1 MKTLAM
7 ISGVTAT
14 VALLAGCAGGP
25 SRSEA
30 EYRQLAMETIKRDF
44 QTKGQAKY
52 ERLTADELQQACN
65 AHGNNPPEGIAKKLS
80 EAQYATIK
88 RPADGKYMGDWK
100 QGEKIAQSGRGFTWS
115 DKATDPAGGNCYNCH
130 QIGPNESSYG
140 TVGPSLLG
148 YGKTRGDS
156 AGMQEYVYSKIYNS
170 KAFNVCSEMPR
181 FGHAGALNEQQIK
194 HLVALLLDPAS
205 PVNK

>member
-7 ISGVTAT
+7 ISGATAT
-14 VALLAGCAGGP
+14 IALLAGCAGGP

-30 EYRQLAMETIKRDF
+30 EYRQLAMETFKRDF
-44 QTKGQAKY
+44 QTKGQANY

-65 AHGNNPPEGIAKKLS
+65 AHGNNPPEAIAKKLS

-88 RPADGKYMGDWK
+88 RPADGKFMGDWK

-115 DKATDPAGGNCYNCH
+115 EITNPAGGNCYNCH
-130 QIGPNESSYG
+130 QIGPNESLTAPS
-140 TVGPSLLG
+140 VSLLG

-156 AGMQEYVYSKIYNS
+156 AGMQEYVYENLQLQGVQRLLGNA
-170 KAFNVCSEMPR
+170 AFRPCLCLER
-181 FGHAGALNEQQIK
+181 AADQ
-194 HLVALLLDPAS
+194 AS
-205 PVNK
+205 GRAAARPGLAS